1 MNDSHWDP
9 LSEMTTLR
17 ERLDRILNE
26 AFPERIQAKGFLAQF
41 KYITRDEEH
50 FALIPESQPIRL
62 LFYLGGPGI
71 LPRMDDSEPLS
82 AFCKKVLSLLF

>member
-26 AFPERIQAKGFLAQF
+26 AFPERIQAKGFLAPEWPHSADVQTLE
-41 KYITRDEEH
+41 KGPER
-50 FALIPESQPIRL
+50 IPEGSFDPEKIS
-62 LFYLGGPGI
+62 P
-71 LPRMDDSEPLS
+71 
-82 AFCKKVLSLLF
+82 AK